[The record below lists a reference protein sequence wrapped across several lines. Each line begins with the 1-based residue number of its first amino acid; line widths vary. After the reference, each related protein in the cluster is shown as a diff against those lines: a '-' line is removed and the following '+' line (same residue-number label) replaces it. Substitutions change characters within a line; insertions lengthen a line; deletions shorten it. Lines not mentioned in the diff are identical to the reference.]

1 MNIKMNIKI
10 IRNRFP
16 LLKGVRRLEAMLEL
30 LALRNDFEFTVTQAW
45 GFQSP
50 SKADLAY
57 KSRPENFF
65 QGKLPKDFKTNGRQQ
80 LAMDI
85 RRLRKL
91 RETEECGSLELAEE
105 AKKQLLTAVGE
116 IRNS

>member
-1 MNIKMNIKI
+1 MNIKI

-30 LALRNDFEFTVTQAW
+30 LALRNDFEFTIEQAW
-45 GFQSP
+45 GFKSP

-57 KSRPENFF
+57 KSRPEDFF
-65 QGKLPKDFKTNGRQQ
+65 KGNLPKDFQTNGWQQ

-91 RETEECGSLELAEE
+91 RETEEGGSPELADE
-105 AKKQLLTAVGE
+105 AKQQLIRAIRE